1 MHPGAPVLDVLSAQ
15 WSWPSGPWLGQV
27 GTRLGQVVPL
37 QGRWAVWG
45 WGAGVT
51 QACLRSAGDCNET
64 CGSVFIIH
72 GHVAMAGEQGLLCA
86 ALRAPESRESQA
98 GDPAAW
104 AHSLLLPPVSSPW
117 RSSLCDHLSLAPLVG
132 ALAGCSSVGA
142 EQVLDHHSLLGPWTS
157 PSPSGLGF
165 LL

>member
-1 MHPGAPVLDVLSAQ
+1 MQNAR

-27 GTRLGQVVPL
+27 GTRSGQVVPL

-51 QACLRSAGDCNET
+51 QACLYSAGSCNET
-64 CGSVFIIH
+64 CRSVLLIH
-72 GHVAMAGEQGLLCA
+72 GHVAMAGERGLLCTV
-86 ALRAPESRESQA
+86 LWAPESWESQA
-98 GDPAAW
+98 DDPAAW
-104 AHSLLLPPVSSPW
+104 AHSLLHPPVSSPW
-117 RSSLCDHLSLAPLVG
+117 RSSLYDHLSLALAPLVG
-132 ALAGCSSVGA
+132 ALAGCSSVGV

-157 PSPSGLGF
+157 PSPSGLSF

>member
-1 MHPGAPVLDVLSAQ
+1 MAPVLDVLSAQ
-15 WSWPSGPWLGQV
+15 WSWPSGPLLGQV
-27 GTRLGQVVPL
+27 GTRSGQVVLL

-72 GHVAMAGEQGLLCA
+72 GHVAVAGA
-86 ALRAPESRESQA
+86 ALRAPESQESQA

-104 AHSLLLPPVSSPW
+104 AHSLLHPPVSSPW

-142 EQVLDHHSLLGPWTS
+142 KQVLDHHSLLGPWTS
-157 PSPSGLGF
+157 PSPSGLSFF
-165 LL
+165 L